1 MTAVAFAPDSTSV
14 AVANAANEV
23 VLFDVATLQHTRWS
37 GKSAARLPARLLNM
51 PGRVM
56 HISFCPDPAVRVHQ
70 RASTV
75 SLYHAVSVDQRC
87 QARPLLPIGRISPV
101 CWLT

>member
-1 MTAVAFAPDSTSV
+1 MQDGSTVTAVAFTPDGASV

-37 GKSAARLPARLLNM
+37 GQSAARLPARLLNM

-56 HISFCPDPAVRVHQ
+56 HISFCPDPSVRAHQQHPYFDPRPHYLSRTVHPGTIP
-70 RASTV
+70 AN
-75 SLYHAVSVDQRC
+75 SL
-87 QARPLLPIGRISPV
+87 
-101 CWLT
+101 